1 MRPIPILAIIS
12 AFITCQAQPHR
23 FADFVESTITSL
35 ADIPPHAGQDVQD
48 AWRQI
53 DDLIATYWSSGDGFD
68 GNEGKEYTY
77 GEVTGVGARQLAKEM
92 GISSAKARGEGRR
105 IIFYDLGSGVARL
118 VVQMVLDNPVAINKS
133 VGVELSKERHD
144 VASSALSRIRSS
156 EYKSDLLSKV
166 ELANADALEYDFSD
180 ATHIFISSLC
190 FPRQVLEELQGIIL
204 TLDDVRVVAAL
215 NRLDKLESSS
225 GWEVKDVPV
234 QMTWGSGSAK
244 IYRKTPAR

>member
-1 MRPIPILAIIS
+1 
-12 AFITCQAQPHR
+12 
-23 FADFVESTITSL
+23 
-35 ADIPPHAGQDVQD
+35 
-48 AWRQI
+48 
-53 DDLIATYWSSGDGFD
+53 
-68 GNEGKEYTY
+68 
-77 GEVTGVGARQLAKEM
+77 
-92 GISSAKARGEGRR
+92 
-105 IIFYDLGSGVARL
+105 
-118 VVQMVLDNPVAINKS
+118 MVLDNPVAISKS

-144 VASSALSRIRSS
+144 VASSALSRMRSS

-190 FPRQVLEELQGIIL
+190 FPRQVLEELQDIVL

-215 NRLDKLESSS
+215 NRLDKLESS

-244 IYRKTPAR
+244 IYRKMPAR

>member
-1 MRPIPILAIIS
+1 MRSIPILAIIS
-12 AFITCQAQPHR
+12 YFITCQAQPHR
-23 FADFVESTITSL
+23 FADFAASTITSL
-35 ADIPPHAGQDVQD
+35 ADIPPHAGPDVQD

-77 GEVTGVGARQLAKEM
+77 GEVTGVGARQLAAEM
-92 GISSAKARGEGRR
+92 GISSAKAKGREG

-118 VVQMVLDNPVAINKS
+118 VVQMVLDNPVAISKS

-144 VASSALSRIRSS
+144 VASSALSRMRSS

-190 FPRQVLEELQGIIL
+190 FPRQVLEELQDIVL

-215 NRLDKLESSS
+215 NRLDKPESS

-244 IYRKTPAR
+244 IYRKMPAR

>member
-1 MRPIPILAIIS
+1 MKKLRKI
-12 AFITCQAQPHR
+12 
-23 FADFVESTITSL
+23 DFFRCC
-35 ADIPPHAGQDVQD
+35 DIFSHKIHPGHFFEN
-48 AWRQI
+48 
-53 DDLIATYWSSGDGFD
+53 Y
-68 GNEGKEYTY
+68 GNEKKEYTY
-77 GEVTGVGARQLAKEM
+77 GEVTGVGARQLAEEM
-92 GISSAKARGEGRR
+92 GISSAKARGGEGR

-118 VVQMVLDNPVAINKS
+118 VVQMVLDNPVAIHKC

-166 ELANADALEYDFSD
+166 ELSNADALEYDFSD
-180 ATHIFISSLC
+180 ATHIYISSLC
-190 FPRQVLEELQGIIL
+190 FPRQVLEELQDIIL

-225 GWEVKDVPV
+225 DWVVRDTPVAV

-244 IYRKTPAR
+244 IYRKTLAS